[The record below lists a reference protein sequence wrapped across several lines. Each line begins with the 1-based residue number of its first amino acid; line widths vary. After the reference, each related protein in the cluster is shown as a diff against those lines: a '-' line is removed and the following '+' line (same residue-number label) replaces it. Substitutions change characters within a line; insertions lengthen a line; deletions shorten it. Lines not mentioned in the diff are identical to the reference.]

1 MNRWLVLAW
10 RNIWRNKRRTL
21 ISAASVAFA
30 VLFSVSVSSLQKG
43 GWDRMLDN
51 VVRFYFGYAQVHAAG
66 YSEEQTIDR
75 SMEMDSGRMR
85 IWEKALG
92 GRQVVPRLESFA
104 LASTGPATVGVLLS
118 GIDPAR
124 EDAFTGLAA
133 RVVQGGYLRP
143 DEQRLLVSAGIATDL
158 GVGVGDTVI
167 LLSQG
172 YQGATADGKY
182 AVTGIVSF
190 GSPDLNKLMVFLPL
204 TEAQYFFGA
213 EGRATSFVLD
223 LEGQDEVPGAL
234 AAMRGLLDPEV
245 HEVLGWEELIPDL
258 VQARAFDE
266 AGSVIVLIILNLII
280 AFGLFG
286 TVLMMTKEREYEFG
300 VLIAIG
306 MRRGQLTGILWA
318 EVLFLSLMG
327 ALAGMVMALPV
338 VAWFQEH
345 PIVFTGEM
353 ADVYEKF
360 GVEPVMPTVVDAR
373 IFLVQG
379 LTIFLLA
386 AAMAIY
392 PWLRIRSLSPVTA
405 MRH

>member
-1 MNRWLVLAW
+1 MNRSLVLAW

-75 SMEMDSGRMR
+75 SMAMDADRMR
-85 IWEKALG
+85 EWEGALG

-118 GIDPAR
+118 GIDPER

-133 RVVQGGYLRP
+133 RVVKGAYLQP
-143 DEQRLLVSAGIATDL
+143 DEQGLLVSAGIATDL

-172 YQGATADGKY
+172 YQSATADGKY

-204 TEAQYFFGA
+204 AEAQYFFGA

-266 AGSVIVLIILNLII
+266 AGSVIVLIILYLII

-327 ALAGMVMALPV
+327 ALAGMAMALPV
-338 VAWFQEH
+338 VAWFQVN

-379 LTIFLLA
+379 ATIFLLA
-386 AAMAIY
+386 AAMAVY